1 MLKWYEYLYVG
12 ENAKKR
18 INYYIRRIS
27 NGKPVKDIY
36 LVAIASNEANQLDI
50 IKSHYLL
57 QPIVMRMCPMIVG
70 IAKSYDEARA
80 LVITMVE
87 EAIRETGCADVR
99 KYLLQR

>member
-1 MLKWYEYLYVG
+1 MLKWYENLYVG

-27 NGKPVKDIY
+27 NGKPVKDMY
-36 LVAIASNEANQLDI
+36 LVTIASNKVDQLDI

-57 QPIVMRMCPMIVG
+57 QPMVMRMCPMIVG
-70 IAKSYDEARA
+70 IASGYEEACT
-80 LVITMVE
+80 LVISMVE
-87 EAIRETGCADVR
+87 ETFRETGGVDVR